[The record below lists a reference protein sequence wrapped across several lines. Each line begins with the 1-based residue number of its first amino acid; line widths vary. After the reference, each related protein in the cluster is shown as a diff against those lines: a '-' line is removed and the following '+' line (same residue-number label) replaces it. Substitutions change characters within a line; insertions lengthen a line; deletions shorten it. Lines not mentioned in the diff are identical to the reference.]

1 MEKSGVGFWEGY
13 GAHLAGANRALAGGP
28 LSAQSE
34 VAAEALRFHG
44 YLPTQLSDDDDDG
57 DDDRGMRTYCQV
69 KGLTLYK

>member
-1 MEKSGVGFWEGY
+1 MEKSGVGFLEGY
-13 GAHLAGANRALAGGP
+13 GAHLVGANRALAEGP

-34 VAAEALRFHG
+34 VAAQALRLHG
-44 YLPTQLSDDDDDG
+44 YQPTQLSDDDD